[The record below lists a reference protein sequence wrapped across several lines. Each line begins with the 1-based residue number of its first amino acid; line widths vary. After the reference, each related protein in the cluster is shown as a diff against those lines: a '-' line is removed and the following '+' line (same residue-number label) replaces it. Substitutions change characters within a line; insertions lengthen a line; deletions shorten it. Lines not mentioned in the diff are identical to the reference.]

1 MQSLG
6 NRIAPKN
13 FTGALSYMT
22 GKGAKTARLGDP
34 TAMVLLVSSWQ
45 TQSSMIS
52 FLICE
57 MGTRHLP
64 YGFGVKV
71 IFVINVS
78 LSVIKLLEFL
88 RIHRIN

>member
-1 MQSLG
+1 MKSLG

-22 GKGAKTARLGDP
+22 GKDAKTTGLGDP
-34 TAMVLLVSSWQ
+34 TAMILLVPSWQ

-52 FLICE
+52 FLICDI
-57 MGTRHLP
+57 GTRHLP

-78 LSVIKLLEFL
+78 FLL
-88 RIHRIN
+88 